1 MKGAWAEPLFF
12 TKALSHIH
20 IPPKCAIIAKFIRF
34 LGNIKSLS
42 YFYKTNRKATIYGKK
57 IIIAR

>member
-1 MKGAWAEPLFF
+1 MHELSHYFF
-12 TKALSHIH
+12 TKALSH

-34 LGNIKSLS
+34 FGNFKSLS